1 MAEHSTG
8 SLEQAP
14 AGRPLSESRCRP
26 AAVPLAPAEAS
37 YAAAALAVL
46 LIAAGAVCLRDTA
59 VQAGLAGGEPWLPLV
74 LKAVDGL
81 QPSTIVLAVTIAAG
95 VVGIALTGLAVK
107 PRRATAVAA
116 RSDSGGAVYV
126 RLRDVAQAA
135 ATAARDVPGVEQ
147 VDSTATAR
155 KVSLRCVASAP
166 ELAEVRHLVARAVR
180 DELQPLARP
189 PRITVRVRQESRR

>member
-1 MAEHSTG
+1 MAEHSTV

-14 AGRPLSESRCRP
+14 EDRPLGESRCRP
-26 AAVPLAPAEAS
+26 AAVPLAPAGAS

-46 LIAAGAVCLRDTA
+46 LIAVGAVCLRDTA
-59 VQAGLAGGEPWLPLV
+59 VQAGLVGGEQWLPLAV
-74 LKAVDGL
+74 KAVDGL
-81 QPSTIVLAVTIAAG
+81 QPSIIVLAVTIAAG
-95 VVGIALTGLAVK
+95 VVGILLTGLAVK
-107 PRRATAVAA
+107 PRRATAVPA
-116 RSDSGGAVYV
+116 RGDSGGAVYV

-155 KVSLRCVASAP
+155 KVSLRCVVSVP
-166 ELAEVRHLVARAVR
+166 EIAEIRHLVARAVR